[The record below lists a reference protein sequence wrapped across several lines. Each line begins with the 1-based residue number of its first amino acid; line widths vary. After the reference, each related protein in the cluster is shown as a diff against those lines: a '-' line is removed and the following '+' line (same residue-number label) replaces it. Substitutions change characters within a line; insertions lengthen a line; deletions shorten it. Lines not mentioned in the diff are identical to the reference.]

1 MKRFLLVTILV
12 VLLSS
17 TAHAAL
23 RNGLVFGMNC
33 SGFVSR
39 GGELIFNRD
48 NTGTGREQYSIQ
60 ATDGN
65 GVVIFTTTEVLY
77 VGSRLVFTPGLFF
90 EWGTPPSANP
100 ITVRVTSN
108 AGNGLPE
115 QLVYSVA
122 GSCAGLPSIEADI
135 APLALRRETS
145 PSVAINAVPPRP
157 VNPPLDLQDLDYGY
171 LIVNTG
177 SLNIRSGDSARYTI
191 VGRVSGGTELI
202 VLGSNTGQ
210 TWWYVQVGE
219 IVGWV
224 NNVHVLIRGDLSDV
238 PVIPV
243 TGEIAQATLYVYRTQ
258 PLLALPIT
266 GALAV
271 CEITG
276 DQEYL
281 LVGRNRA
288 TTWYEVEALCNGVIV
303 RGWLPAENGGLRNPA
318 ELILPI
324 TD

>member
-1 MKRFLLVTILV
+1 MKRFLLVTLLV

-48 NTGTGREQYSIQ
+48 NTGTGREQYTIQ

-77 VGSRLVFTPGLFF
+77 VGSRLVLTPGLFF
-90 EWGTPPSANP
+90 EWNSPPTANP

-108 AGNGLPE
+108 AGNGLSE
-115 QLVYSVA
+115 QAVYTVT
-122 GSCAGLPSIEADI
+122 GLCAGLPNIDI
-135 APLALRRETS
+135 DLDPLTLTGETS

-157 VNPPLDLQDLDYGY
+157 VNPPLDLADLDYGY
-171 LIVNTG
+171 LIVNTA
-177 SLNIRSGDSARYTI
+177 SLNIRSGDSVSYTI

-202 VLGSNTGQ
+202 VLGSNLGQ

-238 PVIPV
+238 PVVPV
-243 TGEIAQATLYVYRTQ
+243 TGEIARATLYLYRTQ
-258 PLLALPIT
+258 ALLALPIE
-266 GALAV
+266 GALPV
-271 CEITG
+271 CEIAG
-276 DQEYL
+276 DQEYV

-288 TTWYEVEALCNGVIV
+288 TTWYELEALCNGVIV
-303 RGWLPAENGGLRNPA
+303 RGWVPAENGGLRNPA